1 VDDPAP
7 VPSEPDAPPVVIEA
21 RGVGKRFDIYRNDR
35 DRLLEVFGRRRH
47 HGEHWALRGV
57 DFEVRRGRS
66 FGVVGPN
73 GAGKSTLLRLIAGIS
88 RPTEGVVRVAA
99 PLSTLLDLGVGF
111 HPHFTGRE
119 NIALHGSLV
128 GMGRE
133 AMEDRLPRI
142 VEFAEL
148 DAFIDYPLR
157 TWSSGMVLRLGF
169 GIAAFTDA
177 PILLVDEVLAVGD
190 QYFQRKCIRKIEEFT
205 AEGRTIVLVSHDLHA
220 VRSLCREV
228 LWLDAGSVRALGPA
242 REVVDR
248 YLGAERVRVARAR
261 PAETG
266 DAFPFAPTPDP
277 SPPPVVRSTLD
288 DPALHDALVAACAVP
303 DAARR
308 FAEAADTRPFDT
320 YDGDRPVL
328 IGSGEVRVLEVRLLD
343 GAGRPRSAFRTGETL
358 VVAVTF
364 RTTMPIP
371 RPVFGV
377 ALFRDDGTYVHGPNT
392 RFDRVLDGTYHG
404 IYTFFAVYPGLPLLA
419 GSYRVSVAV
428 FDEAHLK
435 PHVWHNQLYEFE
447 VAQDV
452 EDHGLVH
459 LEHAWGLIVHHEA
472 PPASGA

>member
-1 VDDPAP
+1 
-7 VPSEPDAPPVVIEA
+7 VVIEA

-47 HGEHWALRGV
+47 HEEHWALSGV

-66 FGVVGPN
+66 FGIVGPN
-73 GAGKSTLLRLIAGIS
+73 GAGKSTLLRLVAGVT

-119 NIALHGSLV
+119 NVALHGSLV
-128 GMGRE
+128 GMDRE
-133 AMEDRLPRI
+133 ALEERIPRI
-142 VEFAEL
+142 VAFAEL
-148 DAFIDYPLR
+148 DAFIDYPVR

-169 GIAAFTDA
+169 GIAAFSDA

-190 QYFQRKCIRKIEEFT
+190 QYFQRKCVRKIEEFS
-205 AEGRTIVLVSHDLHA
+205 EQGRTIVLVSHDLHA

-228 LWLDAGSVRALGPA
+228 LWLDAGRVRALGPA

-261 PAETG
+261 PDEAS
-266 DAFPFAPTPDP
+266 DAFPFASTPP
-277 SPPPVVRSTLD
+277 AHPAVRSTLD
-288 DPALHDALVAACAVP
+288 DPALHAAIVEACAVP

-308 FAEAADTRPFDT
+308 FAEATDVGPFDT
-320 YDGDRPVL
+320 YDGDRPVV

-343 GAGRPRSAFRTGETL
+343 AAGRPRSTFRTGDTL

-364 RTTMPIP
+364 RTTSPVP

-377 ALFRDDGTYVHGPNT
+377 ALFRDDGTYVYGPNT

-404 IYTFFAVYPGLPLLA
+404 IYTFFAVYPRLPLLA
-419 GSYRVSVAV
+419 GAYRVSVAV

-452 EDHGLVH
+452 EDHGLVR
-459 LEHAWGLIVHHEA
+459 LEHAWGLVTHHEA
-472 PPASGA
+472 PPAGGA